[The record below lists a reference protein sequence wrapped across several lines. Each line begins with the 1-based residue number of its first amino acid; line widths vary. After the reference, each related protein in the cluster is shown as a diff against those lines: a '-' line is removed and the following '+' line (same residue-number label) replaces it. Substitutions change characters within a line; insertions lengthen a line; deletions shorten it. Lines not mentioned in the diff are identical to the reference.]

1 METKNA
7 KNEKIGEN
15 ESLQTSQNSF
25 DDNLYHLYFLFNI
38 DKNNY
43 DKDQLLLEIS
53 KNDVETQFTELV
65 KSKEKNSEDKKTK
78 IIHNLYCISF
88 IPTNVNEK
96 NININLLLKIN
107 KENFISSNKITII
120 NRKYYFLY
128 EHSLEDIKANHL
140 NKTKLKIIQ
149 NKLDI
154 YSKFIAFY
162 MNLKPQKWENQTF
175 SLCFIYDTLNIIKK
189 KEPHFLIFLILLE
202 ISYRKSYIFYSIL
215 QEFYVNQKTVY
226 FPKSLDPGKYRTFLE
241 KISDEKNF
249 FVPDNN
255 KKDKNI
261 ENNKQ
266 EIILYIDALRE
277 NFYRKYDEENY
288 LKLCKNERFLKV
300 IKNQIVLNII
310 TKNDNINFEIILDA
324 LSVTENTEEINSILK
339 LNSGIFQ
346 ILNYIEI
353 NYEHIES
360 IFRDSKKKLNILSLI
375 GIIED
380 ENFKKIMEKH
390 KLILEQENKNKFYFI
405 NFEKL
410 IEKYMIF
417 FSFRDLENLIYL
429 REMIYNQKKFGEE
442 LNGMEFKINKIIHER
457 GKSLALS
464 EKLSEKEIINFIC
477 QTDKLDYQEKD
488 LEIFKIIN
496 IYKFDEKDFQSF
508 KINIWKKIY
517 QKDLLLKII
526 INQISVMNDFGL
538 IFKLVPDEIFNSDNI
553 IMLEEKFQALF
564 STYKKEVC
572 KNILEDIC
580 NLLLIYNKTVYS
592 PSKFLQII
600 EFYLPALTSE
610 LYLFILKKKKKWF
623 RIKWS
628 YKKSYH

>member
-78 IIHNLYCISF
+78 IINNLYCISF
-88 IPTNVNEK
+88 IPTNINEK

-107 KENFISSNKITII
+107 EENFISSNKITII
-120 NRKYYFLY
+120 NRKYNFLY
-128 EHSLEDIKANHL
+128 EHSLEDIKTNHL

-154 YSKFIAFY
+154 YSKFISFY

-288 LKLCKNERFLKV
+288 LKLCKNERFLKI

-310 TKNDNINFEIILDA
+310 TKNDNINLEIILDA

-610 LYLFILKKKKKWF
+610 LYL
-623 RIKWS
+623 
-628 YKKSYH
+628 